1 MICLQVADDRLDGFS
16 ALEIFFVFIRQTLE
30 FATVLDVDVGV
41 GLVHPPVAQVNDGLV
56 RFGVHGLHEDA
67 GLFRLLTERVPL
79 DKGMEAFFNREQ
91 RPASRWCMRLGWR
104 GNWRS

>member
-1 MICLQVADDRLDGFS
+1 
-16 ALEIFFVFIRQTLE
+16 
-30 FATVLDVDVGV
+30 
-41 GLVHPPVAQVNDGLV
+41 
-56 RFGVHGLHEDA
+56 LHEDA

-79 DKGMEAFFNREQ
+79 GKGMEAFFNREQ